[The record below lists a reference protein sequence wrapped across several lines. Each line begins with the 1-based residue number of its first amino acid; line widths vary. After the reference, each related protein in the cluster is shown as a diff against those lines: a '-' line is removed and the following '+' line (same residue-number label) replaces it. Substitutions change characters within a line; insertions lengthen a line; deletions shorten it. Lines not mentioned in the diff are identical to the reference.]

1 MSDNTIDS
9 TPINE
14 TEMDEN
20 DLEIQED
27 LDLEDPASTE
37 QAREAP
43 AEDLPEVDL
52 SNFCPSQSTS
62 IAQAAGEAGVISI
75 INSQKNGKRLIIS
88 SDLMERLNQPAK
100 VKVAFHEG
108 TLAMSEQLP
117 TNGHAFVVKK
127 SKRKGNVY
135 AAALIDEIT
144 KEFGLDFNNHVSIT
158 FYECHYGQF
167 NGFPVAI
174 IKISE

>member
-1 MSDNTIDS
+1 MNDDTTVT

-14 TEMDEN
+14 LEMGEN
-20 DLEIQED
+20 TFEIQED
-27 LDLEDPASTE
+27 LDIEDSAGPE

-52 SNFCPSQSTS
+52 SNFCQSQSTS

-75 INSQKNGKRLIIS
+75 INSPKSGKRLIIS

-144 KEFGLDFNNHVSIT
+144 KEFGLDFNNRVSIT
-158 FYECHYGQF
+158 FHECHYGQF

-174 IKISE
+174 IKISG